1 MHLRIRSH
9 AIRTALVAAALL
21 LIGTGAAGAR
31 DRGDDRREALHRA
44 VEAGEIRPLADILNA
59 LRGKLAGDITGI
71 EIERDDGRWL
81 YELRVIDRQGRLLEV
96 YVDARTGEIERTR
109 EK

>member
-1 MHLRIRSH
+1 MHLRNPSC
-9 AIRTALVAAALL
+9 AIQTALIAAMLL

-31 DRGDDRREALHRA
+31 DRGDDRREALRRA

-59 LRGKLAGDITGI
+59 LRARLVGDITGI
-71 EIERDDGRWL
+71 EIEREDGRWR
-81 YELRVIDRQGRLLEV
+81 YELRLIDGRGRLLEV